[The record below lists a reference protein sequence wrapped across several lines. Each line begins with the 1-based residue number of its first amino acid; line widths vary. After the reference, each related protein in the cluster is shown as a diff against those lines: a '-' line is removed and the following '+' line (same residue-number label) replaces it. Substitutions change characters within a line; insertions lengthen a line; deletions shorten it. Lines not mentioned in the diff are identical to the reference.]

1 MICNLKLLCFSYFLV
16 YIEYKGG
23 FIKKF
28 FFLLTILFTYLP
40 NNYPQNFWERTNAP
54 YPGTDVISLCFDS
67 SSFLFAGTNGA
78 GIFGTSNNG
87 ETWIEK
93 NNGMTANTIV
103 ALAVSAYNHIFAATN
118 EGIFRSSDSG
128 ENWIQIN
135 NGLATLNIRCLAI
148 SPNHNIF
155 AGSTDSGIFRSTDN
169 GENWTQINS
178 GLSNNDIYALADNS
192 DVPVINMLDDFAHP
206 CQILCDFQTIKEK
219 KGGYDGLKLSFY
231 GDSFNNVTYD
241 LMRMCA
247 MFGMKMDVACP
258 DDVRYKPDQEVL
270 AEIAEISAKTGAVV
284 RVVHDAKEAAKD
296 ADILYADSWMS
307 YGIPKEEEEERVKI
321 FMPFQVNSEVMAA
334 AKPDAIFMNCLPAMR
349 GYEESAEVI
358 DGPQSIVFDQA
369 ANRLHVQK
377 AIILFLL
384 GKMD

>member
-1 MICNLKLLCFSYFLV
+1 MTEARNLTKVSDFTREECEAIIDYSIQMKADKFNPKYTSKLQYRTLLMIFQKPSL
-16 YIEYKGG
+16 
-23 FIKKF
+23 
-28 FFLLTILFTYLP
+28 
-40 NNYPQNFWERTNAP
+40 RTR
-54 YPGTDVISLCFDS
+54 V
-67 SSFLFAGTNGA
+67 SF
-78 GIFGTSNNG
+78 
-87 ETWIEK
+87 ET
-93 NNGMTANTIV
+93 GMTQLGGHAIFYSIKDSPLGKKETIQDT
-103 ALAVSAYNHIFAATN
+103 AKCAARYVDM
-118 EGIFRSSDSG
+118 IAARVFSR
-128 ENWIQIN
+128 
-135 NGLATLNIRCLAI
+135 
-148 SPNHNIF
+148 
-155 AGSTDSGIFRSTDN
+155 
-169 GENWTQINS
+169 
-178 GLSNNDIYALADNS
+178 NDIYALADNS

-219 KGGYDGLKLSFY
+219 KGGYDDLKLSFY

-270 AEIAEISAKTGAVV
+270 NEIAEISAKTGAVV

-321 FMPFQVNSEVMAA
+321 FMPFQVNSEVMTA

-349 GYEESAEVI
+349 GYEETAEVI

-369 ANRLHVQK
+369 ENRLHVQK
-377 AIILFLL
+377 SIILFLL